1 MNSDLAMVTPKDARE
16 PLVLTI
22 DVGSSSVRA
31 GVYDAQGRAV
41 QGCES
46 HHPYLAQTTA
56 DGGVETDAG
65 KLLELTCAC
74 LDEVVAALRQIG
86 RRPTAVACDTFWHSL
101 MGIDDAGVV
110 LTPVY
115 SWADTRSAP
124 DARQLAEM
132 LDVDAIHARTGTTIH
147 SSYLP
152 AKLHWLRRVQPDL
165 FRRVRYWMSCGEY
178 LYLQLFGDR
187 RVSVSMAS
195 ATGLM
200 DQRSCG
206 WDPALLDA
214 LHVEEG
220 QLSPI
225 VDYTDAAHGLQAQF
239 GLRWPE
245 LAQLPWFLPLGDGA
259 CNNIGSG
266 GVSGDHA
273 VLMVGTSGA
282 IRIVRECSGFEIP
295 PGVWSYRVDCR
306 RIVQGGALSAGGNI
320 YAWLQKTLLPSAG
333 SDPEAALMAMPPD
346 SHGLT
351 ILPFLA
357 GERSPHWN
365 PDARSALVGATL
377 DTTPLDLLR
386 ASLEAVAY
394 RFGMVY
400 ELLIHSIEA
409 PRSIIGSGAALLH
422 SRIWMEIMTDV
433 LGRPMA
439 ASGVAE
445 ASSRG
450 AALLALEAIGAV
462 HDLQSV
468 PVPLGAAF
476 TPNPERSQIYQAAMD
491 RQTLLYKQLCG

>member
-1 MNSDLAMVTPKDARE
+1 MNSDLAKVTPKDARE

-31 GVYDAQGRAV
+31 GVYDAQGCAV

-46 HHPYLAQTTA
+46 HHPYLAETTP
-56 DGGVETDAG
+56 DGGVETDAR
-65 KLLELTCAC
+65 KLLELACAC
-74 LDEVVAALRQIG
+74 LDEVVAALQQIG
-86 RRPTAVACDTFWHSL
+86 RQPTAVACDTFWHSL
-101 MGIDDAGVV
+101 MGIDGTGAV

-124 DARQLAEM
+124 DARQLAEI

-152 AKLHWLRRVQPDL
+152 AKLHWLRRTQPDL
-165 FRRVRYWMSCGEY
+165 FRRVRYWMSVGEY

-200 DQRSCG
+200 DQRSCR

-214 LHVEEG
+214 VHVGEG

-225 VDYTDAAHGLQAQF
+225 VDYTEAAHGLKSAF
-239 GLRWPE
+239 VHRWPE

-266 GVSGDHA
+266 GVNGDRA

-282 IRIVRECSGFEIP
+282 IRIVRECSDFEIP
-295 PGVWSYRVDCR
+295 LGVWSYRVDCR

-320 YAWLQKTLLPSAG
+320 YAWQRKTLMLPAA
-333 SDPEAALMAMPPD
+333 SDLEAALLAMPPD

-357 GERSPHWN
+357 GERSPNWN

-377 DTTPLDLLR
+377 DTTPLDILR
-386 ASLEAVAY
+386 ASLEAVAF
-394 RFGMVY
+394 RFGLVY

-439 ASGVAE
+439 TSGIAE

-450 AALLALEAIGAV
+450 AALLALEATGAI

-468 PVPLGAAF
+468 SVPLGERF
-476 TPNPERSQIYQAAMD
+476 IPNSERSQIYRAAMD
-491 RQTLLYKQLCG
+491 RQALLYKQLCG

>member
-1 MNSDLAMVTPKDARE
+1 MNSGSATVLSHDAQD
-16 PLVLTI
+16 PLVVTI

-31 GVYDAQGRAV
+31 GVYDAAGRAV

-46 HHPYLAQTTA
+46 HHPYLARTTA

-65 KLLELTCAC
+65 ALLQLVCAS
-74 LDEVVAALRQIG
+74 LDDVLAVLRRIG

-101 MGIDDAGVV
+101 MGVDGAGTV

-115 SWADTRSAP
+115 SWADTRSAL
-124 DARQLAEM
+124 DARQLADVV
-132 LDVDAIHARTGTTIH
+132 DVDAVHARTGTAIH

-152 AKLHWLRRVQPDL
+152 AKLHWLRRVQPDV
-165 FRRVRYWMSCGEY
+165 FRRARYWMSFGEY
-178 LYLQLFGDR
+178 LFVQLFGVR

-206 WDPALLDA
+206 WDPVLLDA
-214 LHVEEG
+214 LDVAQG

-225 VDYTDAAHGLQAQF
+225 ADYTDASHGLKMPY
-239 GLRWPE
+239 GPRWPE

-266 GVSGDHA
+266 GVDGDRA

-282 IRIVRECSGFEIP
+282 IRIVRECSDFEIP
-295 PGVWSYRVDCR
+295 AGVWSYRVDCR

-320 YAWLQKTLLPSAG
+320 YAWLQKTLMLPAG

-377 DTTPLDLLR
+377 DTAPLDLLR

-439 ASGVAE
+439 TSGIAE

-462 HDLQSV
+462 RDLRSV
-468 PVPLGAAF
+468 PVPLGERF
-476 TPNPERSQIYQAAMD
+476 TPNAQRSQVYRAAMD